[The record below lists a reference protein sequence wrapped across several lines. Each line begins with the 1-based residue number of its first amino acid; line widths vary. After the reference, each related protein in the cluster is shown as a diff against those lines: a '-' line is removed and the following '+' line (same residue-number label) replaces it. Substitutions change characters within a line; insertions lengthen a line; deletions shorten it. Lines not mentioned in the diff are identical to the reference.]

1 MTNSYS
7 PFVSPVDASQYGT
20 GLGPQGEHVAPAP
33 PAAAPSKPQAVIE
46 TWGDYKGEP
55 WQNVAHY
62 ITSRIQSKELLPI
75 ELLKAARDL
84 HTAAMMPS
92 VKAKGNAALKA
103 LESGPGDKAPNAWA
117 GITYPARMV
126 RLTYNVGTAVRFGN
140 GAPVTGPAL
149 PSTRFQAERVTGEGT
164 PRYGADAV
172 KITGE
177 PVQNTRGYVSL
188 LAAAAKANG
197 CPAQPKGAGSKVTWD
212 LIISDPIKAFDEA
225 SKLKG
230 LDIAVERIFQNSYS
244 KDDTKPCYQTVHISV
259 HRSDVPVSTQATS
272 GSKAEAGLTPDNI
285 IGF

>member
-1 MTNSYS
+1 M
-7 PFVSPVDASQYGT
+7 
-20 GLGPQGEHVAPAP
+20 
-33 PAAAPSKPQAVIE
+33 
-46 TWGDYKGEP
+46 
-55 WQNVAHY
+55 
-62 ITSRIQSKELLPI
+62 
-75 ELLKAARDL
+75 
-84 HTAAMMPS
+84 
-92 VKAKGNAALKA
+92 
-103 LESGPGDKAPNAWA
+103 
-117 GITYPARMV
+117 
-126 RLTYNVGTAVRFGN
+126 
-140 GAPVTGPAL
+140 
-149 PSTRFQAERVTGEGT
+149 
-164 PRYGADAV
+164 

-244 KDDTKPCYQTVHISV
+244 KDDTKPCHQTVHISV

>member
-1 MTNSYS
+1 MTYSYS
-7 PFVSPVDASQYGT
+7 PFVSPVDASQYGM
-20 GLGPQGEHVAPAP
+20 GSEPQGEHVASAQ
-33 PAAAPSKPQAVIE
+33 PAAAPSKPQAIIE
-46 TWGDYKGEP
+46 TWGEYKGEP
-55 WQNVAHY
+55 WQNVANY

-92 VKAKGNAALKA
+92 VKAQGDAALKA
-103 LESGPGDKAPNAWA
+103 LRSKPGDKAPNAWA
-117 GITYPARMV
+117 GITYPASKV
-126 RLTYNVGTAVRFGN
+126 RLTYNVGTPIRFGN
-140 GAPVTGPAL
+140 GAPVKGPAL
-149 PSTRFQAERVTGEGT
+149 PSTRYQAERVAGGSTSKYGE
-164 PRYGADAV
+164 AAL
-172 KITGE
+172 KITGD
-177 PVQNTRGYVSL
+177 PVQNTKGYVAL

-230 LDIAVERIFQNSYS
+230 LDIAVERVFQNTSP
-244 KDDTKPCYQTVHISV
+244 KDDKKPCTQTVHISI

-272 GSKAEAGLTPDNI
+272 GSKAEEGLTPDNI